1 MWHTSSW
8 RIYRVKNR
16 IFTACAQLVGLSL
29 VIATPAFAA
38 AKATAANKP
47 VDGAALYH
55 NYCSVCH
62 GDRGNGDS
70 KAQGSLYPPPKDFSS
85 TTNLNKEYMVA
96 ITREGKAGTAMVG
109 WGTQLNA
116 AEIEGV
122 VDYIR
127 NTFMRVALDPR
138 LQRGKQVYQE
148 KCVMCHGVRGNGLGP
163 NVNQGMGKLPT
174 DFSSPQARRDI
185 SRDRMLDAVVN
196 GKSAT
201 AMISYRDALPKKD
214 IEAVV
219 DYIRAALMVPEA
231 EISGT
236 DAHRGRKRGTSAP
249 TAPAAPTGADM
260 SLPLPNG
267 LKGDP
272 IAGKKLFVA
281 NCATCHGDKGDGKG
295 PRAYFINPRPKN
307 FLEAGPRATLNR
319 PTLYTFVSAGKLGTE
334 MPAWSK
340 VMTPQEIANVS
351 EYVFRSFIQAGQSA
365 AKTK

>member
-1 MWHTSSW
+1 MEH
-8 RIYRVKNR
+8 RFFLFCLNGLA
-16 IFTACAQLVGLSL
+16 TALLLA
-29 VIATPAFAA
+29 APAWAA
-38 AKATAANKP
+38 PKATAAAQQQ

-70 KAQGSLYPPPKDFSS
+70 RAKGSLNPPPKDFAS
-85 TTNLNKEYMVA
+85 TANLNRDYMLA

-109 WGTQLNA
+109 WGTQLSA
-116 AEIEGV
+116 AEVAAV

-138 LQRGKQVYQE
+138 LQRGKQVYLE
-148 KCVMCHGVRGNGLGP
+148 KCVLCHGERGNGAGQAVTP
-163 NVNQGMGKLPT
+163 GMGKPPADLST
-174 DFSSPQARRDI
+174 PQARKDI
-185 SRDRMLDAVVN
+185 SRDRMIDAVVN

-201 AMISYRDALPKKD
+201 AMISYRDALPKRD

-219 DYIRAALMVPEA
+219 DYIRAALMVPES

-236 DAHRGRKRGTSAP
+236 DAHRGRKRGRGGQPVATV
-249 TAPAAPTGADM
+249 APAKTATAADM
-260 SLPLPNG
+260 GLPLPDG
-267 LKGDP
+267 LKGDLA
-272 IAGKKLFVA
+272 AGKKLFVA

-307 FLEAGPRATLNR
+307 FLEPASRNALNR
-319 PTLYTFVSAGKLGTE
+319 PALYTFVSAGKLGTE

-340 VMTPQEIANVS
+340 VLSPQEIANVS
-351 EYVFRSFIQAGQSA
+351 EYVFRTFIQPSQSSA
-365 AKTK
+365 QAK